1 MKIGKLMRA
10 WGRILLG
17 YTPSLSIEVTR
28 ECPLSCP
35 GCYAYG
41 EGHLSGPLL
50 RQLSDFKGQ
59 ELVDGIL
66 HLVDLHRPVQVSL
79 VGGEPL
85 VRFREL
91 SVLLP
96 LLSRRGV
103 YTQLVTSAV
112 RPIPREWRDIPK
124 LSIVVSIDGLQPE
137 HDARRKP
144 ATYERIMKHIDGH
157 RITVHCTIT
166 RQMTEREGY
175 LREFVDLWSSKPVVR
190 KIWMSLFTPQV
201 GETSYEILPQP
212 VRRAVIAELAR
223 LQKEFPKLDVP
234 EPLLEVFQNPPQNP
248 ARCTFAR
255 TTLSISAD
263 LQRRITPCQFGG
275 NPDCSQCG
283 CMASA
288 GLGAIARHEL
298 PFGIS
303 VDRLYEISNRIGTHV
318 ASFRKSVRRHMSAE
332 HMPVLNDFPTGGSAR
347 VEPLSGNVCEESAS
361 AVAQVPRV
369 RDAQGEPVEHRE
381 FQLQP

>member
-1 MKIGKLMRA
+1 MRIGKLVRA
-10 WGRILLG
+10 WGRILRG

-41 EGHLSGPLL
+41 ESHLSGPLL
-50 RQLSDFKGQ
+50 RQVSDYKGQ

-66 HLVDLHRPVQVSL
+66 RLVDLHRPVQVSL

-112 RPIPREWRDIPK
+112 RPIPGEWHGIPR

-144 ATYERIMKHIDGH
+144 ATYARILKHIEGH

-175 LREFVDLWSSKPVVR
+175 LREFVEFWSSRPEVR
-190 KIWMSLFTPQV
+190 KIWMSIFTPQV
-201 GETSYEILPQP
+201 GETSYEILPLP
-212 VRRAVIAELAR
+212 VRRAVIADLVG
-223 LQKEFPKLDVP
+223 LQSRFPKLDAP
-234 EPLLEVFQNPPQNP
+234 KPLLEVYQSPPQSP
-248 ARCTFAR
+248 AECTFAR
-255 TTLSISAD
+255 TTLSITAD

-275 NPDCSQCG
+275 KPDCSQCG
-283 CMASA
+283 CVASA
-288 GLGAIARHEL
+288 GLGAIARHRL
-298 PFGIS
+298 LLGVS
-303 VDRLYEISNRIGTHV
+303 VGTLYEISNRIGARA
-318 ASFRKSVRRHMSAE
+318 ASFRKWVRPSVRPEDLPAVNGAKGAHGG
-332 HMPVLNDFPTGGSAR
+332 LNEDSWQLPPAR
-347 VEPLSGNVCEESAS
+347 TTQS
-361 AVAQVPRV
+361 
-369 RDAQGEPVEHRE
+369 
-381 FQLQP
+381 